1 VTIHRLTITTVADES
16 GPSQSELQC
25 TQKDTQAISIPN
37 GINVRRDS
45 DDKIVNVENSNWEAV
60 QDAAVNEC

>member
-25 TQKDTQAISIPN
+25 TQEDTQAISIPN
-37 GINVRRDS
+37 GMNVRRNR
-45 DDKIVNVENSNWEAV
+45 DDKIVNVADSNWEAV